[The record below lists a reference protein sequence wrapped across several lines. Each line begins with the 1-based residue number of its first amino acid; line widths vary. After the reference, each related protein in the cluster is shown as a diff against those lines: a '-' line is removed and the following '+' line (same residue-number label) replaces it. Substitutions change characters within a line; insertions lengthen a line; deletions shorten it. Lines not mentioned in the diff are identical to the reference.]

1 MKKLQLI
8 FLSIFILCSFNL
20 IAQDSTRVEKDSIN
34 IGKEKYHFYLIGGGG
49 IASFKHLSVNINTSI
64 ALNLG
69 IDIPLTKAYNYSFEV
84 MGHTWIARRL
94 SPGSWY
100 DESSIHINDKY
111 MMQMGISTVL
121 KVHFIGSKESKFRS
135 FFHIGAMF
143 GYGRDYNGLDFGLGL
158 NYKISD
164 DLRIQLNNRVF
175 VGKIKVDGSNFYTP
189 ALYLLNICY
198 TL

>member
-1 MKKLQLI
+1 MKK
-8 FLSIFILCSFNL
+8 FLFILFTILFLCNINL
-20 IAQDSTRVEKDSIN
+20 VAQDSTRVEEEKN
-34 IGKEKYHFYLIGGGG
+34 NGYEKYHAYLIGGGG
-49 IASFKHLSVNINTSI
+49 VATFKHLSVNINTSL

-94 SPGSWY
+94 SPGSLY
-100 DESSIHINDKY
+100 DESTIHINDTY
-111 MMQMGISTVL
+111 MMQIGISTVL
-121 KVHFIGSKESKFRS
+121 KVHFIGNKESKFRA
-135 FFHIGAMF
+135 FLHFGFMF
-143 GYGRDYNGLDFGLGL
+143 GYGQDYEGLDGGVGL

-164 DLRIQLNNRVF
+164 ELKLQFNNRVF
-175 VGKIKVDGSNFYTP
+175 FGFVSVGGSNFYTP